1 MGYFVRS
8 IQKAAQRMADV
19 FLENI
24 DDILKIREEVGSPE
38 DVSPADFI
46 WSERDRSRGQRNNR

>member
-1 MGYFVRS
+1 
-8 IQKAAQRMADV
+8 MADV